1 MPEKELSKVKD
12 DPSSV
17 EEGEVEEENEE
28 MEEGEASDSD
38 VEVNIVI
45 GVEDEHP
52 KDSLSRTSNTTTSVK
67 QIRRPSPP
75 YVSLRRN

>member
-45 GVEDEHP
+45 GVEDENP
-52 KDSLSRTSNTTTSVK
+52 KDSLSRTSNTTSVK

-75 YVSLRRN
+75 YVSLRCN